1 MKYVRYIA
9 AESLRMYPEP
19 PLLIR
24 RALESDELPP
34 GSGGPD
40 GVRPKITRGV
50 DLFLAIY
57 NLHRS
62 KDFWENPD
70 TFDPDRFDRPFE
82 NKGVQDWAGF
92 RPELLEGQMYPNEVA
107 SDFAYLPF
115 GGGQRKCV
123 GDQFALMESVV
134 TLSMLI
140 RRFDFELTVKPEEVG
155 FYTGATIHT
164 RNGLPMRVKKR
175 VFPGKSE
182 TEGGEAS
189 KSEPVKAAGSAV
201 AA

>member
-1 MKYVRYIA
+1 MKYIRYIA

-40 GVRPKITRGV
+40 GLRPKITRGA

-62 KDFWENPD
+62 EDFWENPD

-82 NKGVQDWAGF
+82 NKGVDGWAGF
-92 RPELLEGQMYPNEVA
+92 DPKLLEGQMYPNEVA

-115 GGGQRKCV
+115 GGEGSCR
-123 GDQFALMESVV
+123 GGRIAA
-134 TLSMLI
+134 
-140 RRFDFELTVKPEEVG
+140 RREEHG
-155 FYTGATIHT
+155 WDRTWCYAYY
-164 RNGLPMRVKKR
+164 RSWSCLP
-175 VFPGKSE
+175 
-182 TEGGEAS
+182 
-189 KSEPVKAAGSAV
+189 
-201 AA
+201 